1 MLKYEVLT
9 IKQNTGL
16 NEVFIH
22 PIIIHNNN
30 DLILCD
36 ACFPGQVEQIKNEL
50 KKYNF
55 TINDITKAVITHHD
69 HDHIGS
75 LKELKRKNKKIE
87 VIASEV
93 EADFISGKKISLRL
107 LQAEEY
113 NKTLTE
119 DYKETGNQF
128 RDYLK
133 TIENCEIDR
142 TISADNEIIIEGL
155 KVISTPGHTPGH
167 ISLFLEDQKILIA
180 GDALAIE
187 NNKLV
192 IANPE
197 FTLDMNKCIQSI
209 KKIQKMTF
217 NKIICYHGGV
227 IENNINLLLNQL
239 ILNSK

>member
-1 MLKYEVLT
+1 MLKFEVLT
-9 IKQNTGL
+9 INQNIGQRETC
-16 NEVFIH
+16 IH
-22 PIIIHNNN
+22 PVIIYNNN
-30 DLILCD
+30 DFILCD
-36 ACFPGQVEQIKNEL
+36 ACYPGQIEQIEDEL
-50 KKYNF
+50 KNYNF
-55 TINDITKAVITHHD
+55 TINDITKVIITHHD

-75 LKELKRKNKKIE
+75 LKELKKRNKKIE
-87 VIASEV
+87 VIASGA

-113 NKTLTE
+113 NKTLTGDE
-119 DYKETGNQF
+119 KKSGTQF
-128 RDYLK
+128 TDYLK

-142 TISADNEIIIEGL
+142 IVNADNDTIVEGL

-167 ISLFLEDQKILIA
+167 ISLYLEDQKIFIA

-209 KKIQKMTF
+209 KKIQKMAF
-217 NKIICYHGGV
+217 DKIICYHGGV
-227 IENNINLLLNQL
+227 MENNINLLLNQL